1 MVDWQQEYSI
11 GKFTFSLMEIRDLTI
26 SVLILGMIFSVALP
40 SFQIEQSTPFMNF
53 LIAIVIVGPA
63 LLFHELAHKLTAQK
77 YGCRAIYVIW
87 PMGIMLSVFLTLITA
102 GNIIFAALGAV
113 AISTSYTTRVGYKFV
128 GLSSQELGKIAASGP
143 FTNMVIA
150 VIAYIFMWINPQI
163 FQAIVSI
170 NLIVALFNLVPF
182 PPLDGAKIF
191 SWRKLTWFSM
201 LLSVIVLLY
210 LPPFIGVIASIGIT
224 ILLLVVIFILLQLS
238 APKTYSSPYRM
249 P

>member
-1 MVDWQQEYSI
+1 
-11 GKFTFSLMEIRDLTI
+11 
-26 SVLILGMIFSVALP
+26 
-40 SFQIEQSTPFMNF
+40 
-53 LIAIVIVGPA
+53 
-63 LLFHELAHKLTAQK
+63 
-77 YGCRAIYVIW
+77 
-87 PMGIMLSVFLTLITA
+87 
-102 GNIIFAALGAV
+102 
-113 AISTSYTTRVGYKFV
+113 
-128 GLSSQELGKIAASGP
+128 
-143 FTNMVIA
+143 
-150 VIAYIFMWINPQI
+150 MWINPQI